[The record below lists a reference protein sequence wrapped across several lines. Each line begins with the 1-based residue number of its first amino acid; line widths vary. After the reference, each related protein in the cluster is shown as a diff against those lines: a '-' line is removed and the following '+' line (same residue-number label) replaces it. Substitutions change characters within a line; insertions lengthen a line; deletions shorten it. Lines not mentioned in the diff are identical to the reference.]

1 VAFAARDVELDQT
14 VIAEMF
20 RNPEGPL
27 RGVMERCGGIVEI
40 GAKRRVEKR
49 TGRSAAEIHAGPVA
63 VDDRGL
69 YIDVISPARAPKT
82 GFPYPT
88 VHEGRRVR
96 DRRAHR
102 SLKPA
107 LNDLKKLGFVR

>member
-1 VAFAARDVELDQT
+1 MAAPRDVEIDEAA
-14 VIAEMF
+14 IAEMF

-27 RGVMERCGGIVEI
+27 RPVMERCAGIVVI

-49 TGRSAAEIHAGPVA
+49 TGTSAAEIHAGEPA
-63 VDDRGL
+63 VDERGM
-69 YIDVISPARAPKT
+69 YIDVISPARAKKT

-88 VHEGRRVR
+88 VHEGRHVR

-107 LNDLKKLGFVR
+107 LNDLKKLGFIR